1 MIIPFDLL
9 RTVTSTDGRRCII
22 GTAYA
27 EIIGILHSEQEAFID
42 YELRGTFEMIAEGGA
57 YSGEVVY
64 EFLTEILQDL
74 RGWGYVEEVE
84 SDELYWVLTSN
95 GVLLKQEIAG
105 F

>member
-9 RTVTSTDGRRCII
+9 RTVTSTDGKRCVI
-22 GTAYA
+22 GTPYA
-27 EIIGILHSEQEAFID
+27 EVIGILHSKQEALID
-42 YELRGTFEMIAEGGA
+42 YELRGTLEMIALGGA
-57 YSGEVVY
+57 YSGEGVD

-74 RGWGYVEEVE
+74 RVWGYVEEVE
-84 SDELYWVLTSN
+84 SDEPYWVLTSN